1 LVSWDGVDTVPCNRP
16 RVSKLTYKVH
26 RVAVLIAA
34 YNEGTQISQVLKTV
48 PEYTDHIVVVDDAS
62 TDNTADLVAQA
73 AEVDPRILLIR
84 LSQNVGVGGALT
96 HAYNW
101 AKENDVD
108 IAVSVDGDGQ
118 MDPEEMHHL
127 LEPIVQG
134 KADYTKGNRLVG
146 GEGWKEIPRI
156 RLFGN
161 AVLSLLTKMAS
172 GYWAVV
178 DSQSGYSAAGKAALE
193 RIDWNAMYKRYG
205 RPNDVLVLANV
216 AECRVA
222 DVPITP
228 LYGVGE
234 ISSMKIAKVTLT
246 ISALLIRRFWWRL
259 FHKYV
264 LRDFHPLVF
273 FYSLATLTMVV
284 SIALSVRLV
293 VSWISNGFVPQM
305 TALALAFF
313 TITALNSLFFA
324 YWMDMQANAH
334 LSVKLPI
341 ESPATL
347 VDEPS

>member
-1 LVSWDGVDTVPCNRP
+1 
-16 RVSKLTYKVH
+16 
-26 RVAVLIAA
+26 
-34 YNEGTQISQVLKTV
+34 
-48 PEYTDHIVVVDDAS
+48 
-62 TDNTADLVAQA
+62 
-73 AEVDPRILLIR
+73 
-84 LSQNVGVGGALT
+84 
-96 HAYNW
+96 
-101 AKENDVD
+101 
-108 IAVSVDGDGQ
+108 
-118 MDPEEMHHL
+118 
-127 LEPIVQG
+127 
-134 KADYTKGNRLVG
+134 
-146 GEGWKEIPRI
+146 
-156 RLFGN
+156 
-161 AVLSLLTKMAS
+161 
-172 GYWAVV
+172 
-178 DSQSGYSAAGKAALE
+178 
-193 RIDWNAMYKRYG
+193 MYKRYG

-273 FYSLATLTMVV
+273 FYLLATLTMVV

-341 ESPATL
+341 ESPATI